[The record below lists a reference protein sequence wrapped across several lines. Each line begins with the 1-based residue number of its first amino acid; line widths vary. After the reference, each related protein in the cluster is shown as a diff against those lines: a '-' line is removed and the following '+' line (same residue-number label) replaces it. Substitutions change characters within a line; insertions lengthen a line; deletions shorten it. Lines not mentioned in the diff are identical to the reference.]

1 MAALTLSSGD
11 AFGSTSAMFFLA
23 AATIAAICSGV
34 SCGVVVAAASGAVP
48 GAGSGAVPGAVP
60 GAGSGA
66 AAASAARLRS
76 AARRLCSRF
85 FWDLLGGVVLA
96 RAGSAGSTVTDGA
109 STSDAIARR
118 GAKIQQG
125 LESSLREESCWE
137 LYRAQR
143 LAYEAPVV

>member
-1 MAALTLSSGD
+1 MKTTKMKGETLSS
-11 AFGSTSAMFFLA
+11 AFSTHQNEKLA
-23 AATIAAICSGV
+23 G
-34 SCGVVVAAASGAVP
+34 GKGGGLPLPAAASGAVP